1 MFVLRA
7 ALTCFFLVTAC
18 VALNER
24 TILQHTE
31 PVNHIKGK
39 IVDPAGDPIFG
50 VDIVVFT
57 HPELWLDESL
67 STVQRRERQ
76 TEVATTTS
84 DENGKFAL
92 KGLRKGAYELEFSRG
107 GFNTLSVIVTVDSS
121 APSEKFCVVLS
132 ISSGGGEP
140 SFSPCA
146 KRGKKGAIEEERKG
160 GSDASASLTELEGP
174 RL

>member
-7 ALTCFFLVTAC
+7 ALPCIFLVTVC

-39 IVDPAGDPIFG
+39 VLDPAGDPIFG
-50 VDIVVFT
+50 VEVVVFT

-76 TEVATTTS
+76 KEVAATTS

-92 KGLRKGAYELEFSRG
+92 KRLPKGAYELEFSRG
-107 GFNTLSVIVTVDSS
+107 GFNTLSVIVTVDPS

-140 SFSPCA
+140 SFRPC
-146 KRGKKGAIEEERKG
+146 KRAKKGVKEEEREG
-160 GSDASASLTELEGP
+160 GP
-174 RL
+174 N